1 MKRIKN
7 GFDIT
12 LFFGGKQTTARFLIK
27 DLEFFCELWFAA
39 RYYGEIHFKIV
50 GRTKKDVCYA
60 DIVSV
65 RASCSSEWKSVES
78 YTIEPF

>member
-1 MKRIKN
+1 MERIKN

-12 LFFGGKQTTARFLIK
+12 LFFGGKQITARFLTK
-27 DLEFFCELWFAA
+27 DLDLFCELWIAA
-39 RYYGEIHFKIV
+39 RYYGETKFKIV
-50 GRTKKDVCYA
+50 GRTEKDVCYT

-65 RASCSSEWKSVES
+65 QASCSSEWKKVEN